1 MLNVGFLSNLTFQSH
16 ADQVAGAEGG
26 LKTRM
31 EVSPQ
36 EKIDRAM
43 RGQRKKSEQGH

>member
-36 EKIDRAM
+36 KDELLLHLAYF
-43 RGQRKKSEQGH
+43 S